1 MQKIIGIIVFSI
13 LTTFCSGEV
22 RIIAT
27 SPKGSAKPNEEVE
40 ITFYVTNTGKKKGK
54 FPSVDQWYPNIEFVS
69 FEGEYSFIDVFVTDY
84 EAMKN
89 KKIKPGER
97 IEIKRTMKMP
107 DGEGIALIGL
117 YQIET
122 TKCPIRIEKK

>member
-1 MQKIIGIIVFSI
+1 MQKTIGIIIFSI
-13 LTTFCSGEV
+13 LTTISCGEA

-27 SPKGSAKPNEEVE
+27 STKGSAKPNEEVE
-40 ITFYVTNTGKKKGK
+40 ITFYVTNTGKKKEK

-69 FEGEYSFIDVFVTDY
+69 FEDEYSFLDVFVTGY

-89 KKIKPGER
+89 EKIKPGEI
-97 IEIKRTMKMP
+97 IEIKKTMKMP
-107 DGEGIALIGL
+107 DGEGIAVIGL

-122 TKCPIRIEKK
+122 TRCPIRIEKK